1 MKFSLAPV
9 IVRIESNLQKVHVS
23 EAGRTVRGDWI
34 TGTPAMSVDYIG
46 LTEEIGC
53 SVECA
58 FEGYILS
65 LCLPL
70 SLSRLSEGSSFSL
83 QKALSQGAAAHS
95 RQCCQKTM
103 ARNFCSCEPEPSFPP
118 EHRFSWGVVLEM

>member
-9 IVRIESNLQKVHVS
+9 MLRIESILPKVHVS

-34 TGTPAMSVDYIG
+34 TGMLAMSMDYIG

-58 FEGYILS
+58 FEGHILS

-70 SLSRLSEGSSFSL
+70 SLSQLSEGSSFGL
-83 QKALSQGAAAHS
+83 QKALSQSAAAHS
-95 RQCCQKTM
+95 RQRCQKTTD
-103 ARNFCSCEPEPSFPP
+103 RNFCSCEPEPSFPP
-118 EHRFSWGVVLEM
+118 EHRFS